1 MALRR
6 RRCALGG
13 DLASAVPVGYMG
25 YMVAGASTAGDE
37 KSERCHAWPIAVE
50 VLSIFCAGSYVKR
63 PDPII
68 SEPMITGGII

>member
-1 MALRR
+1 MRLRIDQR
-6 RRCALGG
+6 G
-13 DLASAVPVGYMG
+13 DLAAAVPGGYLG
-25 YMVAGASTAGDE
+25 YMVAGAATAGDE